1 MPRPVTMR
9 NKAFA
14 TFVLLSIATASL
26 ASAQGSTFSI
36 APAYLIPLGDSS
48 TLYTAGI
55 GANLDAGIP
64 SLLGPLGGTVRA
76 GYTAALLES
85 QAGTIHITSL
95 SAGPV
100 LPLYAHGPF
109 SISASMRLGAF
120 AAFYANEPPLFN
132 PATSAQFDARLNLGS
147 MSLALSP
154 GYDLYWARRDGS
166 VASFLSG
173 ATVGLTLSY
182 EAGRGTARPKL
193 KIDDPE
199 LDPFFPAIYKYY
211 ADNKFGSVML
221 RNGESVE
228 IRDVKVE
235 FFVPRYMEGPA
246 IIAEFPAL
254 KAGET
259 RTVPLTALL
268 RNEVLG
274 VTETD
279 AVQVEITVGYNA
291 RSSVMS
297 VRRSGNLRV
306 ESRNAVTWDDDRK
319 AAAFVTAKDPT
330 ILKLS
335 RNAVAASGSG
345 GAVFS
350 ESFRKGMIAF
360 AALSEY
366 GIRYVVDP
374 ASSYK
379 ELSNASGKV
388 DYVQFPVQTL
398 DYRTGDC
405 DDMTVL
411 YCSFL
416 EALGIETAFITTP
429 GHIFSAFALDLS
441 ELEAQRVFASTENLI
456 IRDGRVW
463 LPVESTALSSGFLA
477 AWADGAREWKEAVAQ
492 GNEGLFPVRQAWS
505 VYEPT
510 FISSAENPDVVSRFP
525 GSAKIGKSFDTTMK
539 AFTERELAVLEKG
552 LKTRI
557 AARSTPGLLNSLGTL
572 YARYGLLDKAES
584 TFQQASKSNFAP
596 AIHNLGNIRFLQKD
610 YKGALAYYEQAL
622 KINPDFAEAALG
634 VARAH
639 FELGRL
645 DRATAAFNTAKL
657 IDPRKAEAFAYL
669 SGDTSASG
677 RASDPAARAAVGW
690 TDQ

>member
-1 MPRPVTMR
+1 MPGSTQPGINVRSTLALLVLIAATD
-9 NKAFA
+9 AF
-14 TFVLLSIATASL
+14 
-26 ASAQGSTFSI
+26 AQGSTFSV
-36 APAYLIPLGDSS
+36 APSYQIPMGGSS
-48 TLYTAGI
+48 SLYAAGI

-64 SLLGPLGGTVRA
+64 SLFGPLDGTVRA
-76 GYTAALLES
+76 GYTAALLDS
-85 QAGTIHITSL
+85 QAGTIHIASL
-95 SAGPV
+95 SAGPSA
-100 LPLYAHGPF
+100 LLYSRGRF
-109 SISASMRLGAF
+109 SLDASMRLGAF
-120 AAFYANEPPLFN
+120 AAFYANESPLFN
-132 PATSAQFDARLNLGS
+132 PATSAQIDARLNLGS

-166 VASFLSG
+166 VAPFYSALSF
-173 ATVGLTLSY
+173 GLTLTY
-182 EAGRGTARPKL
+182 AAGGGSAKPKL
-193 KIDDPE
+193 KIDAPE

-211 ADNKFGSVML
+211 ADNKFGNVQI

-228 IRDVKVE
+228 ARDVKVE
-235 FFVPRYMEGPA
+235 FFVPRYMEGPS
-246 IIAEFPAL
+246 IVAEFPAL

-279 AVQVEITVGYNA
+279 AVQVEITISYNA
-291 RSSVMS
+291 RSSVLS

-306 ESRNAVTWDDDRK
+306 ESRNAVSWDDDRK

-335 RNAVAASGSG
+335 RNAVAASGSS

-366 GIRYVVDP
+366 GIRYVIDP

-379 ELSNASGKV
+379 ELSKASGIV

-405 DDMTVL
+405 DDLTVL

-416 EALGIETAFITTP
+416 EALGLETAFITTP
-429 GHIFSAFALDLS
+429 GHIYAAFALDLT

-463 LPVESTALSSGFLA
+463 LPVEATALSSGFLS
-477 AWADGAREWKEAVAQ
+477 AWADGAREWREASSQ
-492 GNEGLFPVRQAWS
+492 GTAKLFPVRAAWA
-505 VYEPT
+505 VFEPT
-510 FISSAENPDVVSRFP
+510 FISSTENLDVVGRFP
-525 GSAKIGKSFDTTMK
+525 DSARIGKSFDATMK
-539 AFTERELAVLEKG
+539 TFTEREMAVLEKG
-552 LKTRI
+552 IKARI
-557 AARSTPGLLNSLGTL
+557 SARSTPGLLNSLGTL
-572 YARYGLLDKAES
+572 YARYGFIDKAEAS
-584 TFQQASKSNFAP
+584 FQQAAKDNYAP
-596 AIHNLGNIRFLQKD
+596 ALHNLGNIRFIKKD
-610 YKGALAYYEQAL
+610 YKGALELYERAV
-622 KINPDFAEAALG
+622 KSNPDFAEAALG
-634 VARAH
+634 VARAQ
-639 FELGRL
+639 FELGRF
-645 DRATAAFNTAKL
+645 DRATTAYKTAKI
-657 IDPRKAEAFAYL
+657 IDPRKAEAYAYL
-669 SGDTSASG
+669 GGESSASG
-677 RASDPAARAAVGW
+677 RASDPAQRAAVSW